1 MLISWLRC
9 NGILVSIRI
18 PARHLLIPDMFQY
31 SSLHSPSSSS
41 KGRSLTHPSHPSLP
55 PFIECWARES
65 IWLPLVNVQKADR
78 RHLSKKKITQNE
90 IFGQGNRLWPK
101 AGLARALQFKF
112 LLLRIAT
119 ARFLCLLQ
127 LAKEDWTISARS
139 HLRHIHPVPPP
150 DLQLQFEAY

>member
-1 MLISWLRC
+1 MLITWLRC
-9 NGILVSIRI
+9 NGILVSNRI
-18 PARHLLIPDMFQY
+18 PARHLLIPDIFQY
-31 SSLHSPSSSS
+31 SSPHSPSSSS
-41 KGRSLTHPSHPSLP
+41 KGRSFTHPSHPSLP
-55 PFIECWARES
+55 SFIECCARES
-65 IWLPLVNVQKADR
+65 IWLPWVNVQKTGDIYQ
-78 RHLSKKKITQNE
+78 KKNKITQNKV
-90 IFGQGNRLWPK
+90 FGQGNGLLPK

-139 HLRHIHPVPPP
+139 RLRHIHSVPPP